1 MEGRFVRILPF
12 FPKRRK
18 IIKTLINLPTPLGSM
33 HIEYNELKPL
43 NIKGATTIVGF
54 PTAGLVGSIAASY
67 LSTKLGMEMVGYFS
81 SDKMPPV
88 TAIHDYKPFP
98 PLRVYASKKHKL
110 VVVLSEIV
118 TPISLSSEMAKS
130 ISKIAAKL
138 KSPLVITLGGIS
150 MHQDEDA
157 VYGISTDEALV
168 ASLEKRKFLSRVKE
182 GATTG
187 VAGLLL
193 TPGLIKVPVLALL
206 AETMEEQPD
215 PKAAANVLRVV
226 SDILKIKVDTREL
239 EEEAEILA
247 RATEETVLGSKKMK
261 GKRK

>member
-1 MEGRFVRILPF
+1 
-12 FPKRRK
+12 
-18 IIKTLINLPTPLGSM
+18 M
-33 HIEYNELKPL
+33 HIEYKELKPL

-67 LSTKLGMEMVGYFS
+67 LATKLNMEMVGYFS
-81 SDKMPPV
+81 SNKMPPV

-98 PLRVYASKKHKL
+98 PLRVYVSKKYKL
-110 VVVLSEIV
+110 VVILSEIV
-118 TPISLSSEMAKS
+118 TPISLSSEMADS
-130 ISKIAAKL
+130 ISKIASKL

-150 MHQDEDA
+150 MHQNEDA
-157 VYGISTDEALV
+157 VYGISTDEDLV
-168 ASLEKRKFLSRVKE
+168 VSLEKRKHISRVKE

-215 PKAAANVLRVV
+215 PKAASNVLRVV
-226 SDILKIKVDTREL
+226 ADILRIKLDTREL

-247 RATEETVLGSKKMK
+247 RATNEAVLSSRK
-261 GKRK
+261 GKGKQLGQMYG